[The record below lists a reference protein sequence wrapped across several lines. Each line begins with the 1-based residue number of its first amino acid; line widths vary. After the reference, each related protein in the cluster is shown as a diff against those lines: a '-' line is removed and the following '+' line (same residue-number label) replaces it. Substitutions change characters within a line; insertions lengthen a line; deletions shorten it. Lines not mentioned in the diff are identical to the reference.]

1 MPAQGRLPPVDGTTS
16 PFSNLFDKS
25 GFDLKTVEA
34 TAQLADQSIFVT
46 SNGRRYL
53 VSSIPDGAA
62 ANAHAN
68 AGQAPLTPIAPR
80 MTPPAEPKPNA
91 IQTIGARFR
100 NSFRRRPTSGSN
112 TSSDPRSP
120 GGSLQS
126 PQGAAPASPTSPMS
140 PSSPAS
146 PRASVH
152 EVTTMMSHLDV
163 NRFGAAPLYWESDG
177 GVQTAEALTD
187 PNTVPRGPTSPNSPI
202 SPTAPLS
209 PQLNQQTMN
218 GAHPSADPNIPPHM
232 AGVSG
237 HIANFDY
244 VNYTA
249 QANYHRQMAVPVASG
264 LPSLMEF
271 ASPMPPSRRE
281 SEVYSPID
289 EPYSEK
295 EFLDGQPN
303 NEYATPAHLRVPSYV
318 GTPGNYVI
326 NPRTYSSG
334 NDIDTLTPVVV
345 IPTTSHG
352 SHAYSTSSDGASTSR
367 DNVLPGEILLYDGP
381 VKSAQTLT
389 SPFFQDGQLKV
400 FRNTLSNDIR
410 FHCKVGHESETHWM
424 KAINAQ
430 LVPVYAY
437 DPRFPNVV
445 YIRDN
450 ESEKG
455 NIYLQSSPGSSRPSG
470 IYQFPR
476 LKDLCDFQAKL
487 TTEKVVLD
495 ITSVKLVKLNKDSRS
510 SETFYS
516 VRLQMWH
523 EAELRKSSQ
532 SDVASFVTAGTALSG
547 PLRDRLVASSS
558 RLIVYLGRLGE
569 YITLFITDDI
579 ELKPDGPT
587 MVKLK
592 PRKAGSFS
600 KKGSRWPGIK
610 AHIERKGSFDMAGLD
625 IHGQAMDPDIDST
638 YDLYKTL
645 EIDFENSPSQDNFIR
660 KWDEVMRERRQQR
673 LRLNQIKE
681 EMGQAVFSGPI
692 AREIW

>member
-62 ANAHAN
+62 ANANAN

-80 MTPPAEPKPNA
+80 LTSPAEPKPNA
-91 IQTIGARFR
+91 IQNIGARFR

-112 TSSDPRSP
+112 ASSNPRPP
-120 GGSLQS
+120 GGSLAAQS
-126 PQGAAPASPTSPMS
+126 PQGATPASPASPIS
-140 PSSPAS
+140 PCLPAS

-152 EVTTMMSHLDV
+152 EVTTMMSQLDV

-177 GVQTAEALTD
+177 GVQAAEALTD
-187 PNTVPRGPTSPNSPI
+187 PNTAPRGPTSPNSPI
-202 SPTAPLS
+202 SPTTSLS
-209 PQLNQQTMN
+209 PQPDQQMVN
-218 GAHPSADPNIPPHM
+218 GAHPIADPNIPPHM

-249 QANYHRQMAVPVASG
+249 QANYHRQMAIPMASG

-271 ASPMPPSRRE
+271 ASPMPPPRRE
-281 SEVYSPID
+281 SEAYSPID

-295 EFLDGQPN
+295 EFSDGKAN

-326 NPRTYSSG
+326 NPRTYSSA
-334 NDIDTLTPVVV
+334 T
-345 IPTTSHG
+345 
-352 SHAYSTSSDGASTSR
+352 
-367 DNVLPGEILLYDGP
+367 VLVQVETMYCPEKYFYMT

-495 ITSVKLVKLNKDSRS
+495 ITSVKLVKLNRDSRS

-592 PRKAGSFS
+592 PRKAGGFS

-625 IHGQAMDPDIDST
+625 IHGQAMDPDVDSK

-660 KWDEVMRERRQQR
+660 KWDEIMRERRQQR